1 MSSGEEDDL
10 PWARAVDDGWLL
22 ELRIQPGARR
32 SEVVGLLGR
41 SLKIKVA
48 APADDGRANAELI
61 RFLAGTLGLT
71 RRDVRIVRGASSRT
85 KVVAVDATLDPAV
98 LRAALIG

>member
-1 MSSGEEDDL
+1 MSSGAEDDL

-71 RRDVRIVRGASSRT
+71 RRDVRIVRGGSSRT
-85 KVVAVDATLDPAV
+85 KAVAVDVALDPAV